1 MKEKSPVFLF
11 DTNIFLT
18 GIDFSVFKG
27 IVYTTPSVIEEVK
40 FSKYIEKNR
49 NILNKIYAAIESKKL
64 KLQSPKNEYIEKI
77 GAFSKK
83 TGDLKA
89 LSNVDKELLALSLE
103 LKDKEEKEVIVYSND
118 YSIENVCAEL
128 NINFSPLYKGGIVS
142 KIIWEI
148 YCPFCKEIYT
158 ADFYNRICE
167 KCGSK
172 LKRRPNRNK
181 LF

>member
-1 MKEKSPVFLF
+1 MKEKSPVFIF

-27 IVYTTPSVIEEVK
+27 EIYTTPSIIEEVK
-40 FSKYIEKNR
+40 FSKYSEKNR

-64 KLQSPKNEYIEKI
+64 KLQSTKSEYIEKI
-77 GAFSKK
+77 EAISKK
-83 TGDLKA
+83 TGDFKA

-103 LKDKEEKEVIVYSND
+103 LKDREEWEVIVYSND

-128 NINFSPLYKGGIVS
+128 NINFSPLYKEGIVS

-158 ADFYNRICE
+158 PDFYNKSCE

-181 LF
+181 LY